1 MQQRFLLQILLLAQ
15 HVSGTTIPIIRGS
28 RVLYSGCCLWYFVLR
43 FSSCSSGVE
52 LRIMCPLCRM
62 LVSTLTV
69 VFYLRKIQT
78 LCRAVC
84 DIRNLTDNISLQCPF
99 NPVNLVSCAFH

>member
-1 MQQRFLLQILLLAQ
+1 
-15 HVSGTTIPIIRGS
+15 
-28 RVLYSGCCLWYFVLR
+28 
-43 FSSCSSGVE
+43 
-52 LRIMCPLCRM
+52 MCPLCRM